1 MGVRSTPN
9 LALVELESPA
19 EEAKL
24 LVSPSLVSASI
35 VL

>member
-9 LALVELESPA
+9 LALVELEFPA
-19 EEAKL
+19 EEVKL